1 MNNPI
6 AKHAWKF
13 NKLKRIPN
21 KKKKVEK
28 WTAASTRKHM

>member
-13 NKLKRIPN
+13 NKPKRIPN
-21 KKKKVEK
+21 KKKVQKK
-28 WTAASTRKHM
+28 WSIRKYM